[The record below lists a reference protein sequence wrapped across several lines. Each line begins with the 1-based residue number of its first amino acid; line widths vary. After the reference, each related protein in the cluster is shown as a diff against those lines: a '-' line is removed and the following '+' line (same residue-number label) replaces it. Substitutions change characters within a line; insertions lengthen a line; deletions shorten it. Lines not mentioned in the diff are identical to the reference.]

1 MSQVKSYCEN
11 CHRITSQTVPG
22 YTCEECGKSS
32 SPGGGEAAIRRLGD
46 WIIVRPH
53 ATCLRSLSGGEFVDA
68 VAGNH
73 HAALGTGG
81 QPAIDA
87 MAVAAGQTC
96 RRTVLVTLKELLLD
110 YQFTRPLSCA

>member
-1 MSQVKSYCEN
+1 MLLVF
-11 CHRITSQTVPG
+11 
-22 YTCEECGKSS
+22 
-32 SPGGGEAAIRRLGD
+32 AAFL
-46 WIIVRPH
+46 
-53 ATCLRSLSGGEFVDA
+53 GGEFVDA

-96 RRTVLVTLKELLLD
+96 RRTVLVTLKELLLVTLPGVGVGFAATIFISRL
-110 YQFTRPLSCA
+110 QGKLWPVFFGIILSHTIGKLTIPRLDHE